1 MASLPAKH
9 PNLSLHLTDRALT
22 PLITSARAS
31 AQQLDA
37 LTSLSHTALS
47 AHETA
52 SRLGLGVPQRVMVEH
67 GGGGGPLVL
76 QSFLSPS
83 SSSASSASASAPASA
98 LNPGT
103 AGDGGTD
110 QAAMQPGTRA
120 NGADGGDT
128 AAERTAD
135 AEEQGEGEREQERTS
150 HDTMS
155 STTTA
160 RLQRL
165 QLQTQEELTAGARV
179 GDDDYNGD
187 AEEEE
192 EGVNTPPMLIGIV
205 VAPSAD
211 EALDARRAAARL
223 ERVGRVVQA
232 RWAEASRQDDGN
244 GGATDG

>member
-22 PLITSARAS
+22 PLITSAHAS

-47 AHETA
+47 GHETA
-52 SRLGLGVPQRVMVEH
+52 SRLDLGVPQRVMVEH
-67 GGGGGPLVL
+67 GGGGGPVLL

-83 SSSASSASASAPASA
+83 SSPSSASTPT
-98 LNPGT
+98 PGT
-103 AGDGGTD
+103 AGDAGTD
-110 QAAMQPGTRA
+110 QAATRPGTRA

-128 AAERTAD
+128 VTEDTAGG
-135 AEEQGEGEREQERTS
+135 EGQGQGQGQGERERERTT

-179 GDDDYNGD
+179 GDDDYSGD
-187 AEEEE
+187 AEEE
-192 EGVNTPPMLIGIV
+192 EGVNTPPMLVGVV

-211 EALDARRAAARL
+211 EALDARRAAAKL

-232 RWAEASRQDDGN
+232 RWADPSRQGDGN
-244 GGATDG
+244 GGATHG

>member
-47 AHETA
+47 GHETA

-67 GGGGGPLVL
+67 GGGGPVVL

-83 SSSASSASASAPASA
+83 SSLASSASTPT
-98 LNPGT
+98 PGT

-110 QAAMQPGTRA
+110 QAATRPGTRA
-120 NGADGGDT
+120 NGADGGD
-128 AAERTAD
+128 APAEGTAD
-135 AEEQGEGEREQERTS
+135 GEERGEGEGERTT
-150 HDTMS
+150 HDTIS
-155 STTTA
+155 STTTT

-179 GDDDYNGD
+179 GDDDYSGD
-187 AEEEE
+187 AEVE
-192 EGVNTPPMLIGIV
+192 EGVNTPPMLVGVV

-223 ERVGRVVQA
+223 ERVGRGVQA
-232 RWAEASRQDDGN
+232 RWAEASRQGDGN
-244 GGATDG
+244 GGATHG

>member
-37 LTSLSHTALS
+37 LTSLSHTALLG
-47 AHETA
+47 HETA
-52 SRLGLGVPQRVMVEH
+52 SRLGFGVPQRVMVEH
-67 GGGGGPLVL
+67 GGGGGPLLL

-83 SSSASSASASAPASA
+83 SSASSASASTPT
-98 LNPGT
+98 PGT
-103 AGDGGTD
+103 AGDPGTD
-110 QAAMQPGTRA
+110 QAATRPGTRA
-120 NGADGGDT
+120 NGADGEDTVTEGAADGKGQGEGD
-128 AAERTAD
+128 
-135 AEEQGEGEREQERTS
+135 GEGERTT

-179 GDDDYNGD
+179 GDDDYSGD
-187 AEEEE
+187 AEEE
-192 EGVNTPPMLIGIV
+192 EGVNTPPMLVGVV

-232 RWAEASRQDDGN
+232 RWAEASRQGDGN
-244 GGATDG
+244 GGATYG

>member
-52 SRLGLGVPQRVMVEH
+52 SRLGLGAPQRVMVEH
-67 GGGGGPLVL
+67 GGGGGGGPVVL

-83 SSSASSASASAPASA
+83 SSSASSASAST

-103 AGDGGTD
+103 AGDDGAD
-110 QAAMQPGTRA
+110 LAATRPGTRA
-120 NGADGGDT
+120 NGADGRDT
-128 AAERTAD
+128 AAEGTAD
-135 AEEQGEGEREQERTS
+135 GEEQGEPEPEPERTTQDS
-150 HDTMS
+150 MS

-165 QLQTQEELTAGARV
+165 QLQTQEELTTGARV
-179 GDDDYNGD
+179 GDDDYSGE
-187 AEEEE
+187 AEEE
-192 EGVNTPPMLIGIV
+192 EGVNTPPMLVGVV

-232 RWAEASRQDDGN
+232 RWAEANRQDDGN
-244 GGATDG
+244 DGATHG

>member
-9 PNLSLHLTDRALT
+9 PNLSLHLTDRTLT

-47 AHETA
+47 GHETA
-52 SRLGLGVPQRVMVEH
+52 SRLGLGVPQRVMVEY
-67 GGGGGPLVL
+67 GSGGGGPVVL
-76 QSFLSPS
+76 QSFVSPS
-83 SSSASSASASAPASA
+83 LSSASSASASASTPT
-98 LNPGT
+98 PGT
-103 AGDGGTD
+103 AGDGGID
-110 QAAMQPGTRA
+110 QAATRPGTQA

-128 AAERTAD
+128 AAEGTAD
-135 AEEQGEGEREQERTS
+135 GEEQREGEQERERTT

-165 QLQTQEELTAGARV
+165 QLQTQEGLTAGARV
-179 GDDDYNGD
+179 GDDDYSGD
-187 AEEEE
+187 AEEE
-192 EGVNTPPMLIGIV
+192 EGVNTPPMLVGVV

-211 EALDARRAAARL
+211 EVLDARRAAARL
-223 ERVGRVVQA
+223 ERLGRVVQA
-232 RWAEASRQDDGN
+232 RWAETSQQGDGD
-244 GGATDG
+244 GGAAHS

>member
-22 PLITSARAS
+22 PLITSASAS

-67 GGGGGPLVL
+67 GGGGGGPLVL

-83 SSSASSASASAPASA
+83 SSSASSASAST
-98 LNPGT
+98 LTPGA

-110 QAAMQPGTRA
+110 QAATRPGTRA

-128 AAERTAD
+128 AAEGAAD
-135 AEEQGEGEREQERTS
+135 GKEQGEGEPEPERMT

-179 GDDDYNGD
+179 GDDDYSGD
-187 AEEEE
+187 AEEE
-192 EGVNTPPMLIGIV
+192 EGVNTPPMLVGIV
-205 VAPSAD
+205 VAPRAD

-232 RWAEASRQDDGN
+232 RWAEASRQGDGN
-244 GGATDG
+244 SGTTHG

>member
-1 MASLPAKH
+1 MASLPTKH

-37 LTSLSHTALS
+37 LTSLSLSALS

-67 GGGGGPLVL
+67 GGGGGGPLVL
-76 QSFLSPS
+76 QTFLSPS
-83 SSSASSASASAPASA
+83 SSSASSASASTLA
-98 LNPGT
+98 PGT

-110 QAAMQPGTRA
+110 QAATRPGTRA

-128 AAERTAD
+128 AAEGTAEGD
-135 AEEQGEGEREQERTS
+135 EQGEGEPEPERTT

-165 QLQTQEELTAGARV
+165 QLQTQEELTAEARV
-179 GDDDYNGD
+179 GDDDYSGD
-187 AEEEE
+187 AEEE
-192 EGVNTPPMLIGIV
+192 EGVNTPPLLVGIV

-232 RWAEASRQDDGN
+232 RWAEASRQGDGD
-244 GGATDG
+244 GGATHG